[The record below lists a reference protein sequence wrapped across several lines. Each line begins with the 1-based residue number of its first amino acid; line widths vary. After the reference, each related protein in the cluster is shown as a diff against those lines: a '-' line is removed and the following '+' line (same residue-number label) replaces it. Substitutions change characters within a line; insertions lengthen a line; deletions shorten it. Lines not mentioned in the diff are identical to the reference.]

1 MSFFFSFKSLYVR
14 KKQHFMFNILSGCS
28 LISYSFF
35 HVNPDSICML
45 LHMYVCTAICMLLH
59 DVIFLSMPHIKQ
71 YSYSEDQPEQ
81 TDGEPRTL
89 CWCSNIIY
97 LTICTSNTQLF
108 KITNREKQ
116 DPQMNRTII
125 TQFVCNVTLYK
136 VHK

>member
-108 KITNREKQ
+108 KITNRVGSIDEQ
-116 DPQMNRTII
+116 NHHYT
-125 TQFVCNVTLYK
+125 VCMQCDIV
-136 VHK
+136 